1 MFLIGVCRKPQVL
14 QKHLTKCDT
23 IEKKSNHR
31 TNFNN
36 RTKQTAKILRT
47 VFPSETDFNWF
58 HHLFSTFHFGRN
70 SKCHFMVFIIN
81 FKHIYELLLL
91 LFVWINTGQS
101 NTYTHRERER
111 HNTHQIETMEKRKIA
126 QWSKRIE
133 LSLTDQKKIT
143 YIHIQ
148 LCSFVHSLIKSLYLS
163 GEKANCTQIDAQLC
177 LKKLHMH
184 IHPVQKWVR
193 KVTTSMMRCGFV
205 RKYGSNRWQAGL
217 PNKYIHSNFISLCHM
232 LAQLNSTHSYARALA
247 CSLFTFHTKADLVV
261 YTV

>member
-1 MFLIGVCRKPQVL
+1 MWHNRKKNQ
-14 QKHLTKCDT
+14 T
-23 IEKKSNHR
+23 IERILIIEQN
-31 TNFNN
+31 
-36 RTKQTAKILRT
+36 KQPKFSERFSPPKRILI
-47 VFPSETDFNWF
+47 D
-58 HHLFSTFHFGRN
+58 
-70 SKCHFMVFIIN
+70 FIIYSVHFTSVEIPSAISWYLSLISSISTN
-81 FKHIYELLLL
+81 CCCCCSYESTPDNPIHIH
-91 LFVWINTGQS
+91 TQ
-101 NTYTHRERER
+101 RERR
-111 HNTHQIETMEKRKIA
+111 NTHQIETMEKRKIA